1 MDRKDCRDCRLIV
14 TDLAVDPQ
22 VDHDV
27 VELRPAVAKF
37 YRWHTLDRRFGS
49 GPGLTR
55 QCADILYVHARN
67 RLPQLATK
75 APTKTP
81 NVFNGN
87 S

>member
-1 MDRKDCRDCRLIV
+1 MV
-14 TDLAVDPQ
+14 TDPVVGPRI
-22 VDHDV
+22 DHDA
-27 VELRPAVAKF
+27 VELRLVVAKF
-37 YRWHTLDRRFGS
+37 CRWHILDRRFGS

-67 RLPQLATK
+67 RLSQLATK